1 MKSPELSILEQMAQ
15 TIQENIKNCVED
27 NKKVVERAMA
37 QIATQQFEKE
47 KELGVETK

>member
-27 NKKVVERAMA
+27 NKKVVDRAMA
-37 QIATQQFEKE
+37 QLESQKFEKGTEE
-47 KELGVETK
+47 KSN